1 MHEQTS
7 PGFPSK
13 QLSVNSDDVPRRHP
27 LHHDLCN
34 DWLLQRRDHEKH
46 RQWAAMVCCPSAIA
60 STRVTALASLQ
71 GLNVRAFNRA
81 TEVSDTHA
89 QVSSRQSSAI
99 SSPLPSSGA
108 CGATSV
114 LPDARSILPLSWT
127 ASTPAH
133 RRSRTLPRHADV
145 CLVSTEFAMTSLQVF
160 GNGRV
165 AA

>member
-1 MHEQTS
+1 VHEQTS

-34 DWLLQRRDHEKH
+34 DWLLQGRNHEKH

-60 STRVTALASLQ
+60 STRVTALANLQ
-71 GLNVRAFNRA
+71 GLNVRALIARP
-81 TEVSDTHA
+81 
-89 QVSSRQSSAI
+89 RSAI
-99 SSPLPSSGA
+99 RIRRSAAAKAPRSAHRCHQL
-108 CGATSV
+108 V
-114 LPDARSILPLSWT
+114 LPPYSQMPDLYCRYRERPPRRHT
-127 ASTPAH
+127 E
-133 RRSRTLPRHADV
+133 RSRTLPRHADV